1 MTNPGCTVNPIRAP
15 RGGSRPPWSCGSQML
30 AGEIKGSVD
39 WTVTTPP
46 WEEAKPW
53 PLPLW
58 KVLTPESGTQ
68 GARPVARGEPGPSGR
83 CVGVQPDDS
92 LRRRLVDGS
101 GGRSLD
107 LGKREG
113 HAPPPSAGVDSSG
126 RMDAHRRDGPVAMRR
141 RRRLSSGAGTG
152 SSLGPRAR
160 SPSIRP
166 PFPRSR
172 GPRLKAPGLPGCVA
186 APRARTALYEP
197 AEHRGLALQFAQDIN
212 VRAFCYF
219 SLALWHRG
227 YPDQASQGRR
237 RSSPIRERVRAR
249 PHARL

>member
-1 MTNPGCTVNPIRAP
+1 LARSGE
-15 RGGSRPPWSCGSQML
+15 SR
-30 AGEIKGSVD
+30 
-39 WTVTTPP
+39 
-46 WEEAKPW
+46 
-53 PLPLW
+53 
-58 KVLTPESGTQ
+58 
-68 GARPVARGEPGPSGR
+68 GPSGR

-227 YPDQASQGRR
+227 YPDQASKAAGAAVQYAKESAHAHTLAYAQGFSAMTATFDGCSHRAPCTETPSDRR
-237 RSSPIRERVRAR
+237 FSQT
-249 PHARL
+249 

>member
-1 MTNPGCTVNPIRAP
+1 M
-15 RGGSRPPWSCGSQML
+15 
-30 AGEIKGSVD
+30 
-39 WTVTTPP
+39 
-46 WEEAKPW
+46 
-53 PLPLW
+53 
-58 KVLTPESGTQ
+58 
-68 GARPVARGEPGPSGR
+68 
-83 CVGVQPDDS
+83 
-92 LRRRLVDGS
+92 DGS

-212 VRAFCYF
+212 VPKRQRKIAERTDTPTRRAKAAGAAVQYAKESAHAHTLAYARVF
-219 SLALWHRG
+219 SAMTATFDGCSHRA
-227 YPDQASQGRR
+227 PCTETPSDRRFSQT
-237 RSSPIRERVRAR
+237 
-249 PHARL
+249 